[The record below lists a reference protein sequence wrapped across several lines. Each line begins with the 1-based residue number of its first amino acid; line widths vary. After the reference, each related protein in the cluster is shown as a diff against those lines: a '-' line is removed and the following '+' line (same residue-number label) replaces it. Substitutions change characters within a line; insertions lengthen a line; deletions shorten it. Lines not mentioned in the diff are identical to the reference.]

1 LKALQIP
8 QIQSPTRGRATTA
21 AHFAEFHLQTP
32 LPWIEVAERAPYF
45 VTDTGDSWT
54 PIGQND
60 AITWP
65 ELVGLF
71 RRRDL
76 VTADRYLA
84 MLAAHGVTVLRLML
98 EYCHREHRYLERP
111 VGRMVPDMV
120 RLWDDLFAAC
130 ERHGLR
136 ILLTPFDTFWTWLRW
151 RKHPYNT
158 ANGGPCPRRSELLT
172 SRETRKAIKRRLE
185 FATERWGGSGV
196 LFAWDLWNEIHSAH
210 AEDCAAHFSEFIAD
224 VGGSLRKMELRLHG
238 RSHPQT
244 VSIFG
249 PHIESD
255 PCIAEAIF
263 RHPQLDFASSHFYE
277 AGTID
282 HPRDTIAP
290 AVSTGRLTRKAL
302 AETRPMRP
310 FLDSEHG
317 PIHTY
322 KDHHRTL
329 PEPFDDE
336 YFRHMQWA
344 HFASGGVG
352 GGMRWPNR
360 KPHSLTAGM
369 RRAQLGLSRFLP
381 LIDWQNFRRRN
392 LNEELVVESAG
403 LAPFA
408 CGDAEQAV
416 IWLLRTDRIGANK
429 LVEQGVAGGVRLK
442 IPGLRA
448 GTFRVCVFNTM
459 SGEVCAEFQLPHGGT
474 SLLQVDVPPFG
485 GDIALAL
492 RVEASGRG

>member
-1 LKALQIP
+1 
-8 QIQSPTRGRATTA
+8 
-21 AHFAEFHLQTP
+21 
-32 LPWIEVAERAPYF
+32 VADGAPCF
-45 VTDTGDSWT
+45 VTDTGDAWT

-65 ELVGLF
+65 EFAGLF
-71 RRRDL
+71 RRRDPA
-76 VTADRYLA
+76 TADRYLA

-98 EYCHREHRYLERP
+98 EYCHGENRYLERP
-111 VGRMVPDMV
+111 AGRMVPHMV

-151 RKHPYNT
+151 SKHPYNS
-158 ANGGPCPRRSELLT
+158 ANGGPCPCRSQLLT
-172 SRETRKAIKRRLE
+172 SRETRKAIKHRLE
-185 FATERWGGSGV
+185 FASERWGGSGA

-210 AEDCAAHFSEFIAD
+210 AEDCATHFTEFIAD
-224 VGGSLRKMELRLHG
+224 LGGSLREKEIRIHG

-255 PCIAEAIF
+255 LCITEAIF

-277 AGTID
+277 TGTID
-282 HPRDTIAP
+282 HPRDTVAP
-290 AVSTGRLTRKAL
+290 AISTGRLTRVAL
-302 AETRPMRP
+302 AETTPMRP

-369 RRAQLGLSRFLP
+369 RRAQLALSRFLP
-381 LIDWQNFRRRN
+381 LIEWPCFRRRN
-392 LNEELVVESAG
+392 LNEELIVQSNGIATFG
-403 LAPFA
+403 

-416 IWLLRTDRIGANK
+416 VWLLRSDRIGASG
-429 LVEQGVAGGVRLK
+429 LVEQGTADGVRLG
-442 IPGLRA
+442 IPGLLENV
-448 GTFRVCVFNTM
+448 FRVSVFDTRC
-459 SGEVCAEFQLPHGGT
+459 GELRADFLVQHTGGGV
-474 SLLQVDVPPFG
+474 LHVDVPPFKA
-485 GDIALAL
+485 DIALAV
-492 RVEASGRG
+492 RAVVASWDD